1 MCMCVGAGYIHPE
14 RGYPWKP
21 EEDIKSPGAVVT
33 GCDLLKMGAGNGTH
47 LLQEEL
53 SLHTPS
59 SFLCSRKC
67 SDMQLCS
74 HSAELKPFFHILAS
88 CVTLGKS
95 LDLSELLHPHQ

>member
-1 MCMCVGAGYIHPE
+1 MCVGAGYIHPE